1 MYNRRES
8 MRNLPN
14 IWIDSLVTYDEVL
27 DHLELNLS
35 ILKENAQE
43 VNFSDKKAKKQ
54 YSDNVM
60 FMKQFFERAEFL
72 ARTGQ

>member
-1 MYNRRES
+1 

-14 IWIDSLVTYDEVL
+14 IWIDSLVKYEDVL
-27 DHLELNLS
+27 DHIEMNLS

-43 VNFSDKKAKKQ
+43 VDFLDKAVKKQ

-72 ARTGQ
+72 ARTEK